1 MAASAAILFNHLL
14 IIKNFIMPKLNEYL
28 GGLVSEIA
36 AARKMADLQTVEI
49 AKEYAKD
56 DLLKHF
62 SIPRMKI
69 GSVDLTVPF
78 AQAGNSVKMSFKEF
92 VYDEIITVAKE
103 AYKSADA
110 DDDKML
116 KNVLAEYE
124 YDYNKIAS
132 TIDRSSLG
140 SHTVI
145 DEDHPLVQNK
155 TFDDLSKRIVSFCSA
170 KFEWAQSIN
179 LDSLTL
185 SVRNRIISEFQ
196 KNTGGSNVADNEVIV
211 EASQLMK
218 IDSKYL
224 IYAKMSVTESGME
237 WSRYEDIN
245 GNIIETLI
253 PE

>member
-1 MAASAAILFNHLL
+1 
-14 IIKNFIMPKLNEYL
+14 MPKLNEYL

-36 AARKMADLQTVEI
+36 SARKMADLQTVEI

-92 VYDEIITVAKE
+92 VYDEITTVAKE
-103 AYKSADA
+103 AYESAGA

-132 TIDRSSLG
+132 TIDRASLG
-140 SHTVI
+140 SHTAI

-155 TFDDLSKRIVSFCSA
+155 TFDELSKRIISFCSA
-170 KFEWAQSIN
+170 KFEWPQNADLDLLWLSI
-179 LDSLTL
+179 
-185 SVRNRIISEFQ
+185 RNRTISEYQ
-196 KNTGGSNVADNEVIV
+196 KNTGSSMTDNDVIV

-218 IDSKYL
+218 IDPKYL

-245 GNIIETLI
+245 GNPVETLI